1 MTKNYKPFLQK
12 AFRVVVR
19 DVLADVAQ
27 NGLDGESHYFITFQ
41 TNRPDVIIPD
51 FVRARYPKEMSIILQ
66 NQFSNLTLQNDSF
79 SVVLTFGGISATLVI
94 PFDAIK
100 IFADPAAQFALSFE
114 PETPEAKPEKAADI
128 VDLTSL
134 RQKK

>member
-12 AFRVVVR
+12 AFRLVVH
-19 DVLADVAQ
+19 DVLTDVAK

-41 TNRPDVIIPD
+41 TNRSDVIIPD
-51 FVRARYPKEMSIILQ
+51 FVRARYPEEMSIILQ
-66 NQFSNLTLQNDSF
+66 NQFSDLTVQDNAF
-79 SVVLTFGGISATLVI
+79 SVALTFGGINATLVI

-114 PETPEAKPEKAADI
+114 PETPVAKPEKSADI